1 MPYHNV
7 AIIIKRTVDA
17 AKTVEKAGQS
27 AFLLC
32 LYVTMYIAL
41 FCRCII
47 QGGNTNATCY
57 SPPEAGARAVLHS
70 KDPDFLRLRII
81 DGLVGED

>member
-1 MPYHNV
+1 
-7 AIIIKRTVDA
+7 
-17 AKTVEKAGQS
+17 
-27 AFLLC
+27 
-32 LYVTMYIAL
+32 MYIAL